1 MVLIYRDVFLLTLS
15 SPCSV
20 SRVAHIPFVPKAINV
35 HQWVTKS
42 NTFFPKL
49 TDVIDTRCLCKKRW
63 QEVFTLSV
71 VSHCSFH
78 LECGI
83 LSYWRPV
90 SDSRFHI
97 FVYISERWT
106 ESVPVVWKAGWYS
119 ITSADTGT
127 VCMIQVYLS
136 GKALSN
142 HAKLFPFSFPHKI
155 PILINPLIPQDQQR

>member
-1 MVLIYRDVFLLTLS
+1 MFSYSLILPLVQWAVSLIFHSFLKPYT
-15 SPCSV
+15 C
-20 SRVAHIPFVPKAINV
+20 IN
-35 HQWVTKS
+35 KLLRARL
-42 NTFFPKL
+42 FFPKV

-83 LSYWRPV
+83 LSHWRPV
-90 SDSRFHI
+90 SDKRFYI
-97 FVYISERWT
+97 FAYIFERWT
-106 ESVPVVWKAGWYS
+106 ESVPIVWKASWYS

-127 VCMIQVYLS
+127 VCMIQVNLS

-142 HAKLFPFSFPHKI
+142 HAKLFPFPFPHKI
-155 PILINPLIPQDQQR
+155 PSLINPLIPQDQQR

>member
-1 MVLIYRDVFLLTLS
+1 MILIYRDVLLTRS
-15 SPCSV
+15 SPCSER
-20 SRVAHIPFVPKAINV
+20 RVAHIPFVSVAIDV
-35 HQWVTKS
+35 HQQVSKGKA
-42 NTFFPKL
+42 FFPKVK
-49 TDVIDTRCLCKKRW
+49 DVIDTRCLCKKRW
-63 QEVFTLSV
+63 QDVFTLGV
-71 VSHCSFH
+71 VSHCSFY

-83 LSYWRPV
+83 LSHWHPV

-97 FVYISERWT
+97 FAYISERWT

-127 VCMIQVYLS
+127 VCMIQVNLS

-155 PILINPLIPQDQQR
+155 PILVNPLIPQDQQR